1 MPNWRTK
8 RGAAK
13 RAGFRSGLEEATCIN
28 LKDRGVDF
36 QYEPREGKI
45 KYTVPATSHT
55 YTPDF
60 YITTKSGK
68 TIIVETK
75 GLWSSDDREKHR
87 LIKEQYPDLDIRF
100 VFTRSKAKIN
110 KNSKTTYADIC
121 EGRGRGPFKGVTWT
135 YADKRIPD
143 EWLEE

>member
-1 MPNWRTK
+1 MPNWQTK

-13 RAGFRSGLEEATCIN
+13 RAGYKSGLEDTTA
-28 LKDRGVDF
+28 KDLEKKGIPF
-36 QYEPREGKI
+36 LYEPKEGRI
-45 KYTVPATSHT
+45 KYTVPAKEHS

-60 YITTKSGK
+60 YVTTKSGK
-68 TIIVETK
+68 TIIIETK
-75 GLWSSDDREKHR
+75 GLWSAEDREKHR
-87 LIKEQYPDLDIRF
+87 LIKEQHPDLDIRF

-121 EGRGRGPFKGVTWT
+121 EGRGRGPFKGVRWK

-143 EWLEE
+143 EWLSE

>member
-1 MPNWRTK
+1 MPNWQTK

-13 RAGFRSGLEEATCIN
+13 RAGYKSGLEDDTAKQ
-28 LKDRGVDF
+28 LKSLGVTF
-36 QYEPREGKI
+36 QYEPREGRI
-45 KYTVPATSHT
+45 KYTVPASDHS

-68 TIIVETK
+68 VIVIETK
-75 GLWSSDDREKHR
+75 GLWTAEDREKHR
-87 LIKEQYPDLDIRF
+87 LIKEQHPGLDLRF

-121 EGRGRGPFKGVTWT
+121 EGRGRGPFKGVTWK

-143 EWLEE
+143 EWINE

>member
-1 MPNWRTK
+1 MPNWQTK

-13 RAGFRSGLEEATCIN
+13 RAGYRSGLEDSVATK
-28 LKDRGVDF
+28 LKELGIDF
-36 QYEPREGKI
+36 QYEPKEGRI
-45 KYTVPATSHT
+45 SYTVPASNHS

-60 YITTKSGK
+60 YVTTKSGK
-68 TIIVETK
+68 TIVIETK
-75 GLWSSDDREKHR
+75 GLWSAEDREKHR
-87 LIKEQYPDLDIRF
+87 LIKEQHPDLDLRF

-121 EGRGRGPFKGVTWT
+121 EGRGRGPFKGVTWL

-143 EWLEE
+143 EWLQE